1 MTSERTK
8 NALRAVMENHSHVSL
23 NILTGPASPLL
34 GMYSGQD
41 TQQIVSNSI
50 AAGIETWLTFQ
61 YLGQS
66 ASAVELSM
74 ARRLAIQAVAPSF
87 IMGAGV
93 AYGAF
98 AATEV
103 HKDSTTL
110 DKASSV
116 GGLATGSTKK
126 QKIAR
131 LGGL

>member
-1 MTSERTK
+1 M
-8 NALRAVMENHSHVSL
+8 
-23 NILTGPASPLL
+23 
-34 GMYSGQD
+34 
-41 TQQIVSNSI
+41 
-50 AAGIETWLTFQ
+50 FQ

-66 ASAVELSM
+66 ASASEMTM

-93 AYGAF
+93 AFGAF

-110 DKASSV
+110 DRVSSL
-116 GGLATGSTKK
+116 GGLATGSDEE